1 MRKIYDISMG
11 IKDGMLTYPGDPGVA
26 IKREK
31 EIGIPSAAGQPASSA
46 NVSMYCIGSHTGTHV
61 DPPFHFFPDGDTA
74 EALPLD
80 SLIGPAVVVEAP
92 SDEIGRDFLAGAGLG
107 NAERVLFKT
116 KNSAFS
122 QDPVFRED
130 FAHLTPDGAQYL
142 VEQGVKLVG
151 IDYLSIEKFHSKE
164 HAVHKIFLG
173 KGIVILEGLDL
184 SGVEP
189 GEYTFL
195 CLPLKVIGGDGAPAR
210 AVLIKE

>member
-11 IKDGMLTYPGDPGVA
+11 IKDGMLTYPGDPGVSLR
-26 IKREK
+26 REK
-31 EIGIPSAAGQPASSA
+31 EIGKGSQA
-46 NVSMYCIGSHTGTHV
+46 NLSMYCIGSHTGTHV

-92 SDEIGRDFLAGAGLG
+92 DEIGRDFLAGAGFGL
-107 NAERVLFKT
+107 AERVLFKT

-122 QDPVFRED
+122 QDPVFREE

-142 VEQGVKLVG
+142 AEQGVKLVG

-184 SGVEP
+184 SNVEP

>member
-11 IKDGMLTYPGDPGVA
+11 IRNGMLTYPCDPGVSLT
-26 IKREK
+26 REK
-31 EIGIPSAAGQPASSA
+31 EIGKGSQA
-46 NVSMYCIGSHTGTHV
+46 NLSMYCIGSHTGTHL
-61 DPPFHFFPDGDTA
+61 DPPFHFFPDGATA

-92 SDEIGRDFLAGAGLG
+92 MDEIGRDFLAGAGLG
-107 NAERVLFKT
+107 QAQRVLLKT
-116 KNSAFS
+116 RNSAFA
-122 QDPVFRED
+122 QYPAFRED

-142 VEQGVKLVG
+142 AEQGVKLVG

-173 KGIVILEGLDL
+173 KGILILEGLDL

>member
-1 MRKIYDISMG
+1 LRKIYDISMG
-11 IKDGMLTYPGDPGVA
+11 IKNGMLAYPGDPGVSLR
-26 IKREK
+26 REK
-31 EIGIPSAAGQPASSA
+31 EIGKNAAGQPASSA

-61 DPPFHFFPDGDTA
+61 DPPFHFFPDGDTV

-92 SDEIGRDFLAGAGLG
+92 ADEIGRDFLAGAGLG

-122 QDPVFRED
+122 QDPIFRED
-130 FAHLTPDGAQYL
+130 FTHLTPDGAQYL
-142 VEQGVKLVG
+142 AEQGVKLVG